1 MTERQN
7 DSPMVSH
14 FFSVAQRTTLFSTT
28 TLCRQSN
35 VSHWAPLNSNLTSLP
50 KSSYTAKLKP
60 VWVQMR
66 NRVAP
71 KDVRLV
77 KGKSELHSPKLTVIL
92 LLDQLFYRRQ
102 NTNSWARKQVQNSIL
117 LNLLCAMTPNP
128 VSCTYPIE
136 PYKWKAMHLLYCHI
150 GCCRIMVAWAGVWNR
165 VNFV

>member
-1 MTERQN
+1 MKSPLRPPAVVNLAYPEFNFPATVFDCQLVCHSPVGIHKCLLQVFFVLSLALKNRRKNNMPTELMTERQK
-7 DSPMVSH
+7 DLTMVFH

-28 TLCRQSN
+28 TLCRQCN

-77 KGKSELHSPKLTVIL
+77 KEKSELRSSTLTVTL
-92 LLDQLFYRRQ
+92 LLDQ
-102 NTNSWARKQVQNSIL
+102 
-117 LNLLCAMTPNP
+117 
-128 VSCTYPIE
+128 
-136 PYKWKAMHLLYCHI
+136 
-150 GCCRIMVAWAGVWNR
+150 
-165 VNFV
+165 